1 VNKSKTEFSNSI
13 EQGKQG
19 VVVVAQLS
27 VIVSIEFQE
36 TVIPVTT
43 VTTQVMG
50 PGILKTLTQ
59 FIMMVLT
66 PMAVTKI
73 QLKIAMIVAFQA
85 FES

>member
-1 VNKSKTEFSNSI
+1 LFISCLPRLSEFSNSI

-66 PMAVTKI
+66 P
-73 QLKIAMIVAFQA
+73 LVA
-85 FES
+85 